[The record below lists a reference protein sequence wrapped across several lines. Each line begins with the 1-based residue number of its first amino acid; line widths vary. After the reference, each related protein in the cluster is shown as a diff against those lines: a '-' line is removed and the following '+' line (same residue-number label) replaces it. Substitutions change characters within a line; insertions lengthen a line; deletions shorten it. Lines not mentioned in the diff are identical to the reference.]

1 MAKKTKAVMGRPEH
15 VPVEGNR
22 AMVRILVAAGLSQE
36 EIAKHLGI
44 NRKTLSKHYADD
56 IETGWV
62 GKMYDAA
69 QTVFDEMTSKTSDK
83 RLDAAKFFLSRRG
96 RGLWSEQKNVEIS
109 GPNGGAIPV
118 AQINLD
124 VLDYDALEAMES
136 LLDTALIE
144 HQPDAVH
151 VGDEDDEADDR
162 GA

>member
-96 RGLWSEQKNVEIS
+96 RGLWSETKQHEIS
-109 GPNGGAIPV
+109 GPGGGAIPV
-118 AQINLD
+118 VQID
-124 VLDYDALEAMES
+124 FDAMDYETLEAMNNI
-136 LLDTALIE
+136 LDVALIE
-144 HQPDAVH
+144 QQPE
-151 VGDEDDEADDR
+151 GEEADD
-162 GA
+162 

>member
-96 RGLWSEQKNVEIS
+96 RGLWSETKQHEIS

-118 AQINLD
+118 VQID
-124 VLDYDALEAMES
+124 FDAMDYDTLEAMNNI
-136 LLDTALIE
+136 LDVALIE
-144 HQPDAVH
+144 QQPE
-151 VGDEDDEADDR
+151 GEEADD
-162 GA
+162 